1 MSGQL
6 QHNTVNGGMSIT
18 TSRVIKEK
26 IGSGTTLTNNEIK
39 DIMKVIKSLENRG
52 ILSKETTRKITS
64 Q

>member
-1 MSGQL
+1 
-6 QHNTVNGGMSIT
+6 MSIT

-26 IGSGTTLTNNEIK
+26 IGSGTTL
-39 DIMKVIKSLENRG
+39 IKSLENRG